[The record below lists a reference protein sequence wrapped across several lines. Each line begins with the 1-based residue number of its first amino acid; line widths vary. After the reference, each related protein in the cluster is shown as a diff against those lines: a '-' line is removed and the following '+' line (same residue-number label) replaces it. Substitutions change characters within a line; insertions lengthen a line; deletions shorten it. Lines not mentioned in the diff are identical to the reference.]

1 MGMTVNIP
9 LAKKVLYGITCGY
22 NNRKIQE
29 ITGFTLNYIQ
39 KIRRDPEKY
48 RQAIQRQEEREEN
61 IEKSG
66 DNLSYKKCFAA
77 EWERAVNR
85 IRRYYGLG
93 ELKEGE
99 NYG

>member
-48 RQAIQRQEEREEN
+48 KQAIQRQEEREEY

-66 DNLSYKKCFAA
+66 ENLSYKERFAA
-77 EWERAVNR
+77 EWERVVNR